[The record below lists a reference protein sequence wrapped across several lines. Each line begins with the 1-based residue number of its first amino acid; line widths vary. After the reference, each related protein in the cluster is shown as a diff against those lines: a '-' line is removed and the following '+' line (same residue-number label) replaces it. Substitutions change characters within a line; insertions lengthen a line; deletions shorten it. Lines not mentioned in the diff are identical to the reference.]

1 MEEKKLSQAQ
11 SVMVVFVSD
20 EGDVFF
26 RGIEQPELKNTLK
39 PTSQLTKEEK
49 DQRKAEFKK
58 AVKESDTKATPPI
71 PGVEMGEITEN
82 SVNTLKESNPE
93 IEALK
98 LQVENLS
105 KLVLAQQELAK
116 QGGSTQ
122 VIKVKD
128 EIKFGEPLT
137 RDMTPDDLADEPV
150 SFFTADRGGP
160 KSVYYL
166 EDNIPCYAPYNKP
179 LLFVYQNT
187 DRKKIGRET
196 EITHISK
203 YTTQS
208 KKEIVWLEGH
218 PEYNHTMF
226 RDVHEV
232 VKVNQVAA
240 NKMANIS
247 MHINAMEKG
256 QLYAEAKRYGVFDTT
271 KSYSEIKASLLI
283 IKYDEAVQESARLA
297 DRRIKEM
304 SVGLTT
310 SGD

>member
-49 DQRKAEFKK
+49 DQRKAEFKE

-71 PGVEMGEITEN
+71 PGVEMSKTTEN
-82 SVNTLKESNPE
+82 PMNTLKESNPE

-128 EIKFGEPLT
+128 EIKFVPG
-137 RDMTPDDLADEPV
+137 V
-150 SFFTADRGGP
+150 SCFTVEKRKELDICYEC
-160 KSVYYL
+160 KEKYY
-166 EDNIPCYAPYNKP
+166 
-179 LLFVYQNT
+179 
-187 DRKKIGRET
+187 
-196 EITHISK
+196 
-203 YTTQS
+203 
-208 KKEIVWLEGH
+208 
-218 PEYNHTMF
+218 
-226 RDVHEV
+226 EV
-232 VKVNQVAA
+232 
-240 NKMANIS
+240 I
-247 MHINAMEKG
+247 
-256 QLYAEAKRYGVFDTT
+256 
-271 KSYSEIKASLLI
+271 
-283 IKYDEAVQESARLA
+283 
-297 DRRIKEM
+297 
-304 SVGLTT
+304 
-310 SGD
+310 